1 MELERQKLK
10 VHKSLQELFGQ
21 ETTKLDLFLIL
32 LGSIALTVTTQII
45 DSGNDLSFIKRVTLA
60 LITLDIGGGIIANFT
75 EGTNNY
81 YAENIKKRYLFIAIH
96 ILQPLILNWIF
107 LNNSFS
113 ILTITFFTLISAF
126 IVTSIKQNTT
136 QKAVAATLTLI
147 GLILAFSLCFST
159 TTLHLILHIYSIKLI
174 LAFSVNWTT
183 LNK

>member
-1 MELERQKLK
+1 MELVRQKLK
-10 VHKSLQELFGQ
+10 VHKSLQELLGH

-45 DSGNDLSFIKRVTLA
+45 DSGNDLPFIKKVTLA

-81 YAENIKKRYLFIAIH
+81 YTKNIKKRYLFIATH

-126 IVTSIKQNTT
+126 IVTSIKQINT

-147 GLILAFSLCFST
+147 GLILGFSLCFST
-159 TTLHLILHIYSIKLI
+159 TTLHLVLLIYSIKII

-183 LNK
+183 SNK

>member
-1 MELERQKLK
+1 MELERRKLK

-32 LGSIALTVTTQII
+32 FGSIALTVTTQII
-45 DSGNDLSFIKRVTLA
+45 DSGNDISFIKKVTLA
-60 LITLDIGGGIIANFT
+60 FITLDIGGGVIANFT

-81 YAENIKKRYLFIAIH
+81 YAENIKKRYLFIVIH
-96 ILQPLILNWIF
+96 IMQPLILNWIF

-147 GLILAFSLCFST
+147 GVILAFSLYFST
-159 TTLHLILHIYSIKLI
+159 TALHLILLFYLIKLI
-174 LAFSVNWTT
+174 LAFSVNWSTS
-183 LNK
+183 NK